1 MLAPTEEFIAR
12 LPYGKIPDR
21 QDFVD
26 LSNEE
31 REKSW
36 ATVLTATDDLVAE
49 LHAALEKDGARSA
62 VRPIET
68 IL

>member
-1 MLAPTEEFIAR
+1 MLAPSEAFIAR

-36 ATVLTATDDLVAE
+36 ATVLAATDGLVAE

-62 VRPIET
+62 VMPIES